1 MERPAVACG
10 YVGNVGHQVFDRH
23 LDQTLDQSLRR
34 EEGVH
39 VVIVAAGS
47 TDGTGDA
54 VRRVNQVGESPP
66 GWLGKPW
73 ARQSLGV
80 VSLIRGSQMQLVS
93 PHPKQSAHGIAECI
107 TQPLANW
114 TWIATLPLRLPE
126 RSWPILTADMK
137 SLMKGKEGP
146 NTFRQWS
153 LHLRDRARGPC
164 VHGSTVRHR
173 SGTHLALGFFG

>member
-1 MERPAVACG
+1 M
-10 YVGNVGHQVFDRH
+10 
-23 LDQTLDQSLRR
+23 
-34 EEGVH
+34 H

-54 VRRVNQVGESPP
+54 VRRVNQVSESPP

-73 ARQSLGV
+73 ARQSLGG
-80 VSLIRGSQMQLVS
+80 VSLLRESQMQLVS

-126 RSWPILTADMK
+126 RPWPILTADMK

-146 NTFRQWS
+146 NTFPS
-153 LHLRDRARGPC
+153 GH
-164 VHGSTVRHR
+164 STFVTALVVRVFT
-173 SGTHLALGFFG
+173 GAL